1 VFEERECDE
10 NSLMD
15 GVNAREENA
24 REEAREEALKR
35 VLEEP
40 VIVDRCMSGVFS
52 LKDDLTAFEM
62 DAENP

>member
-1 VFEERECDE
+1 ME
-10 NSLMD
+10 

-24 REEAREEALKR
+24 REENAREEALKR